1 MFFSLIIIMKKST
14 NVAIKNLKKVNVKGG
29 IKGAESFA
37 AIKAPPQNK
46 VDKIIKKYTLESFIS
61 NPPYYKIL

>member
-1 MFFSLIIIMKKST
+1 MKKNT
-14 NVAIKNLKKVNVKGG
+14 NVAIKNLRKVSVNGG

-46 VDKIIKKYTLESFIS
+46 VDKIIKKYILESFIS
-61 NPPYYKIL
+61 NPPLY